1 MIRSMTAFSKA
12 EASEKGI
19 KTTVELKSLNGRYL
33 DINFKCP
40 RNMSQKEILVRD
52 TVKSSISR
60 GSVTVSVNIEY
71 ENPSQLFSI
80 NEDVAMAV
88 FQSLKDLKKK
98 MNIRDS
104 VKLENVLAFAQFFNN
119 GKEDEDSELEWR
131 IAKKALTKALANL
144 DKMRNQEGQEIFKDF
159 NNRLKKITSSVAKI
173 EELSAQRVIN
183 EREKLR
189 QKIALLFESDEID
202 ENRIQMEIV
211 MIANRLDI
219 SEECVR
225 LRSHLK
231 FFRETTKSN
240 DPIGQKLNFLLQE
253 MNREINTI
261 GSKAD
266 SAEISQ
272 IVVQVKEELERIREQ
287 VQNVE

>member
-1 MIRSMTAFSKA
+1 MTAFSKA

-19 KTTVELKSLNGRYL
+19 KATVELKSLNGRYL

-40 RNMSQKEILVRD
+40 RTMSQKEIVVRD
-52 TVKSSISR
+52 IVKTIISR
-60 GSVTVSVNIEY
+60 GSVTVAVNIEY

-80 NEDVAMAV
+80 NEDVALAV
-88 FQSLKDLKKK
+88 YQSLKDLKKK
-98 MNIRDS
+98 LNIREA
-104 VKLENVLAFAQFFNN
+104 VKLDNVLAFSQFFNN
-119 GKEDEDSELEWR
+119 GKENEDSELEWR
-131 IAKKALTKALANL
+131 ITNKALSKALAQL

-159 NNRLKKITSSVAKI
+159 NNRLRKVTTSIAKI

-272 IVVQVKEELERIREQ
+272 IVVQVKEELERMREQ